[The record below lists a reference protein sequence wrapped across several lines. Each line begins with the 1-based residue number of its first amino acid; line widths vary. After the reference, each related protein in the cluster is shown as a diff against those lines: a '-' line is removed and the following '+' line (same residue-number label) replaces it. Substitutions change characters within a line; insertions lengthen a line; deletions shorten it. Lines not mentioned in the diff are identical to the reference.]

1 MNLSKN
7 FTLLELTHSQ
17 EATRAGLDN
26 TPTTEHIK
34 SLNLLCANIL
44 QPLRDRVA
52 RPIVISSGYRSA
64 NLNRL
69 IGGSALSQHT
79 FGEAADFMIPG
90 LSVEEVIGV
99 IRKLKLPVDQCI
111 NEYGQWIH
119 ISHKRNR
126 NQFLEAT
133 KKDHKVIYKPTG
145 EAHG

>member
-1 MNLSKN
+1 
-7 FTLLELTHSQ
+7 
-17 EATRAGLDN
+17 
-26 TPTTEHIK
+26 
-34 SLNLLCANIL
+34 
-44 QPLRDRVA
+44 
-52 RPIVISSGYRSA
+52 
-64 NLNRL
+64 
-69 IGGSALSQHT
+69 
-79 FGEAADFMIPG
+79 MIPG

-111 NEYGQWIH
+111 NEYSSWVH

>member
-44 QPLRDRVA
+44 QPLRDRVKK
-52 RPIVISSGYRSA
+52 PIVISSGYRSV

-69 IGGSALSQHT
+69 IGGSSLSQHT
-79 FGEAADFMIPG
+79 IGEAADFMIPG
-90 LSVEEVIGV
+90 LSVKEVVDI
-99 IRKLKLPVDQCI
+99 IRELKLPVDQCI
-111 NEYGQWIH
+111 NEYDTWVH

-126 NQFLEAT
+126 NEFLVAR
-133 KKDHKVIYKPTG
+133 KQDHKTVYKLLG
-145 EAHG
+145 E

>member
-1 MNLSKN
+1 MTLLSKN

-17 EATRAGLDN
+17 EATRTGLNN
-26 TPTTEHIK
+26 TPTPEQIK
-34 SLNLLCANIL
+34 SLKLLCKNIL
-44 QPLRDRVA
+44 QPLRDKVD

-79 FGEAADFMIPG
+79 IGEAADFMIPG
-90 LSVEEVIGV
+90 LSVKEVVDI

-111 NEYGQWIH
+111 NEYDTWVH

-126 NQFLEAT
+126 NEFLVAR
-133 KKDHKVIYKPTG
+133 KQDHKTVYKILG
-145 EAHG
+145 E